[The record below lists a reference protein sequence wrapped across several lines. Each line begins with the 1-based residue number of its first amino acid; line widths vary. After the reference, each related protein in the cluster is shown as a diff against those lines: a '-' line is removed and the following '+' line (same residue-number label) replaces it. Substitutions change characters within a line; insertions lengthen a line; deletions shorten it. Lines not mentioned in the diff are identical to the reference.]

1 MAATGTIVALL
12 TVGIILLATGLH
24 LLVLNYV
31 IGSLVLLAWLF
42 ELVAIVLGVIGIF
55 EGRPHRLRAAS
66 AVVVSLVIFAAMFVF
81 LLLGS
86 RMRHGGLR

>member
-1 MAATGTIVALL
+1 
-12 TVGIILLATGLH
+12 
-24 LLVLNYV
+24 
-31 IGSLVLLAWLF
+31 
-42 ELVAIVLGVIGIF
+42 VAIVLGVIGIF